1 MASVY
6 SELTL
11 QIINQLHVYWKFIIL
26 YYILPVSKQ
35 RIAAFNLVGY
45 FYFVYLIVESTSI
58 VQTIDAFSVF
68 IFKK

>member
-45 FYFVYLIVESTSI
+45 FVYLIVESTSI